1 MENNFEELQDDLKN
15 LELIALNEKA
25 ENAAL
30 WQWPP
35 LRLPGQFYSV
45 CRCADDDCGTGSF
58 NGYYLWNLWDRC
70 W

>member
-25 ENAAL
+25 ENAVAVAVACGY
-30 WQWPP
+30 
-35 LRLPGQFYSV
+35 RGNSYSV